1 MLQAQYEA
9 INVALGEN
17 INRLRRD
24 KGWTQG
30 DLAEKSGIRVGH
42 ISKLERNETDPKLD
56 TIYKLM
62 QAFDCSPNALL
73 RDVEKTPLDGLME
86 MVLERVQQLPDE
98 DKGHL
103 LDVID
108 KYCIA
113 VSLQKM
119 MEKSGE
125 RFMGI
130 NFSAGRTQEMVSKEK
145 AKP

>member
-1 MLQAQYEA
+1 MLQAQYEEL
-9 INVALGEN
+9 NVALGEN

-30 DLAEKSGIRVGH
+30 DLADKSGIRVGH

-62 QAFDCSPNALL
+62 QALDCSPNALL
-73 RDVEKTPLDGLME
+73 RDIDKTPLDGLME
-86 MVLERVQQLPDE
+86 MVLERVQQLPDD
-98 DKGHL
+98 DKRHL

-130 NFSAGRTQEMVSKEK
+130 NFSAGRTQEMLTKNK
-145 AKP
+145 G